1 MAENGTDAL
10 RGAPQAVGS
19 RPAEWAA
26 GKAGSAPVYS
36 QLASLLREKIGL
48 HEWAPGSRIPS
59 EHELMARFDI
69 SRGTVRRAIS
79 ELVDEGFLVQV
90 RGSGTFVSERAL
102 SHPAGERPLSF
113 GESLREQG
121 KDFVTHVLEKRVVP
135 APSDVA
141 ERLRI
146 QPGSPVLY
154 LLRVRTVDGKPVI
167 CQEGWENLGECPGLE
182 DADFSQE
189 TAFDAVERCSGRK
202 ITWSKVRY
210 SASAAGE
217 RAEALGCGEGDPV
230 LVLRQTI
237 GLADATVIEW
247 SLTWLRAGQ
256 EVAGTSVQDG
266 WLPTALAPALAPSE
280 RRRLSGLALDIR
292 KTVVEFAHAN
302 PDMPFHLGGSLSA
315 AEVLAVLYGG
325 VMHTGT
331 DGTPWDQRD
340 RFVLSK
346 GHASLALYPALLH
359 AGLVSQEDI
368 DRGLLGPNAVLFK
381 HPRRDPARG
390 IETSGGSLGMGLG
403 YACGLAIAANRRAS
417 GSRVFCLLGDG
428 ECNEGSV
435 WEAAALAGHMGLA
448 ALTVIVDVNGLQ
460 LDGPTAQ
467 ILDTGSLAEKFRAF
481 GFEAIEVDGHD
492 VSALWSVL
500 APSHTR
506 PRAVLAHTTKG
517 KGLSFAENCVEWHD
531 NKLTDELYA
540 RAVREL
546 GREVGH
552 V

>member
-1 MAENGTDAL
+1 M
-10 RGAPQAVGS
+10 
-19 RPAEWAA
+19 
-26 GKAGSAPVYS
+26 
-36 QLASLLREKIGL
+36 
-48 HEWAPGSRIPS
+48 
-59 EHELMARFDI
+59 
-69 SRGTVRRAIS
+69 
-79 ELVDEGFLVQV
+79 
-90 RGSGTFVSERAL
+90 
-102 SHPAGERPLSF
+102 
-113 GESLREQG
+113 
-121 KDFVTHVLEKRVVP
+121 
-135 APSDVA
+135 
-141 ERLRI
+141 
-146 QPGSPVLY
+146 
-154 LLRVRTVDGKPVI
+154 
-167 CQEGWENLGECPGLE
+167 
-182 DADFSQE
+182 
-189 TAFDAVERCSGRK
+189 
-202 ITWSKVRY
+202 RY
-210 SASAAGE
+210 SASAAGK
-217 RAEALGCGEGDPV
+217 RAEALGCGENDPV

-247 SLTWLRAGQ
+247 GLTWLRAGQ
-256 EVAGTSVQDG
+256 EVAGTSVQGG
-266 WLPTALAPALAPSE
+266 WLPTALASALVPSE

-292 KTVVEFAHAN
+292 RAVVEFAHTN

-315 AEVLAVLYGG
+315 AEILAVLYGG
-325 VMHTGT
+325 VMRTGA
-331 DGTPWDQRD
+331 DGTPWERRD

-435 WEAAALAGHMGLA
+435 WEAAALAGHLGLA
-448 ALTVIVDVNGLQ
+448 SLTVVVDVNGLQ

-467 ILDTGSLAEKFRAF
+467 VLDTGSLAEKFRAF

-540 RAVREL
+540 QAVKEL
-546 GREVGH
+546 GREVSH

>member
-1 MAENGTDAL
+1 MAENGMDAFG
-10 RGAPQAVGS
+10 GAPQAVAS
-19 RPAEWAA
+19 RSTERSA

-36 QLASLLREKIGL
+36 QLAALLREKIGL

-59 EHELMARFDI
+59 EHELMARFGI

-102 SHPAGERPLSF
+102 SHPAGERSLSF

-135 APSDVA
+135 APADVA
-141 ERLRI
+141 EHLCI
-146 QPGSPVLY
+146 QPDSPVLY

-182 DADFSQE
+182 GADFSHE

-217 RAEALGCGEGDPV
+217 RAEALGCDEGDPV

-247 SLTWLRAGQ
+247 GLTWLLSGQ

-325 VMHTGT
+325 VIRTGT

-346 GHASLALYPALLH
+346 GHASLALYPVLLH

-417 GSRVFCLLGDG
+417 GSHVFCLLGDG

-448 ALTVIVDVNGLQ
+448 SLTVIVDVNGLQ

-500 APSHTR
+500 APSHNR

-540 RAVREL
+540 QAVREL
-546 GREVGH
+546 GREVSHG
-552 V
+552 

>member
-1 MAENGTDAL
+1 MAENGMDAFG
-10 RGAPQAVGS
+10 GAPQAVAS
-19 RPAEWAA
+19 RSTERSA

-36 QLASLLREKIGL
+36 QLAALLREKIGL

-59 EHELMARFDI
+59 EHELMARFGI

-102 SHPAGERPLSF
+102 SHPAGERSLSF

-135 APSDVA
+135 APADVA
-141 ERLRI
+141 EHLRI
-146 QPGSPVLY
+146 QPDSPVLY

-182 DADFSQE
+182 GADFSHE

-217 RAEALGCGEGDPV
+217 RAEALGCDEGDPV

-247 SLTWLRAGQ
+247 GLTWLLSGQ

-325 VMHTGT
+325 VIRTGT

-346 GHASLALYPALLH
+346 GHASLALYPVLLH

-417 GSRVFCLLGDG
+417 GSHVFCLLGDG

-448 ALTVIVDVNGLQ
+448 SLTVIVDVNGLQ

-500 APSHTR
+500 APSHNR

-540 RAVREL
+540 QAVREL
-546 GREVGH
+546 GREVSHG
-552 V
+552 

>member
-141 ERLRI
+141 EHLRI

-280 RRRLSGLALDIR
+280 RRRLSGLVLDIR

-500 APSHTR
+500 APSHNR

-540 RAVREL
+540 QAVREL
-546 GREVGH
+546 GREVSHG
-552 V
+552 

>member
-217 RAEALGCGEGDPV
+217 RAEALGRGEGDPV

>member
-141 ERLRI
+141 EYLRI

-302 PDMPFHLGGSLSA
+302 PDTPFHLGGSLSA

-448 ALTVIVDVNGLQ
+448 SLTVIVDVNGLQ

-540 RAVREL
+540 QAVREL
-546 GREVGH
+546 GREVSHG
-552 V
+552 

>member
-1 MAENGTDAL
+1 MAENGMDAFG
-10 RGAPQAVGS
+10 GAPQAVAS
-19 RPAEWAA
+19 RSTERSA

-36 QLASLLREKIGL
+36 QLAALLREKIGL

-59 EHELMARFDI
+59 EHELMARFGI

-102 SHPAGERPLSF
+102 SHPAGERSLSF

-121 KDFVTHVLEKRVVP
+121 KDFVTHVLEKRVIP
-135 APSDVA
+135 APADVA
-141 ERLRI
+141 EHLRI

-167 CQEGWENLGECPGLE
+167 CQEGWENLGECLGLE
-182 DADFSQE
+182 DADFSCE

-210 SASAAGE
+210 SASSAGE
-217 RAEALGCGEGDPV
+217 RAEALGCGENDPV

-247 SLTWLRAGQ
+247 GLTWLRAGQ

-266 WLPTALAPALAPSE
+266 WLPTALAPSE

-302 PDMPFHLGGSLSA
+302 PNMPFHLGGSLSA
-315 AEVLAVLYGG
+315 AEILAVLYGG
-325 VMHTGT
+325 VMRTGA
-331 DGTPWDQRD
+331 DGTPWEQRD

-448 ALTVIVDVNGLQ
+448 SLTVIVDVNGLQ

-531 NKLTDELYA
+531 NELYA

>member
-1 MAENGTDAL
+1 MAENGTNAFG
-10 RGAPQAVGS
+10 GAPQAVAS
-19 RPAEWAA
+19 RSTERSA

-141 ERLRI
+141 EHLRI

-448 ALTVIVDVNGLQ
+448 SLTVIVDVNGLQ

>member
-1 MAENGTDAL
+1 
-10 RGAPQAVGS
+10 
-19 RPAEWAA
+19 
-26 GKAGSAPVYS
+26 
-36 QLASLLREKIGL
+36 
-48 HEWAPGSRIPS
+48 
-59 EHELMARFDI
+59 MARFGI

-102 SHPAGERPLSF
+102 SHPAGERSLSF

-121 KDFVTHVLEKRVVP
+121 KDFVTHVLEKRVIP
-135 APSDVA
+135 LPQTLPSTCAYSRAVRCSTCCA
-141 ERLRI
+141 FALSTASRSSARRAGRTW
-146 QPGSPVLY
+146 GSA
-154 LLRVRTVDGKPVI
+154 RAWKMRTSR
-167 CQEGWENLGECPGLE
+167 
-182 DADFSQE
+182 AE

-210 SASAAGE
+210 SASSAGE
-217 RAEALGCGEGDPV
+217 RAEALGCGENDPV

-247 SLTWLRAGQ
+247 GLTWLRAGQ

-302 PDMPFHLGGSLSA
+302 PNMPFHLGGSLSA
-315 AEVLAVLYGG
+315 AEILAVLYGG
-325 VMHTGT
+325 VMRTGA
-331 DGTPWDQRD
+331 DGTPWEQRD

-435 WEAAALAGHMGLA
+435 WEGCRACRAYGVGVAHGYRRRQRAAARWPYGADSRHGQPRGEVPRLWLRG
-448 ALTVIVDVNGLQ
+448 Q
-460 LDGPTAQ
+460 SRWTA
-467 ILDTGSLAEKFRAF
+467 
-481 GFEAIEVDGHD
+481 
-492 VSALWSVL
+492 
-500 APSHTR
+500 
-506 PRAVLAHTTKG
+506 TT
-517 KGLSFAENCVEWHD
+517 
-531 NKLTDELYA
+531 
-540 RAVREL
+540 
-546 GREVGH
+546 
-552 V
+552 

>member
-10 RGAPQAVGS
+10 RGAPHAVGS

-141 ERLRI
+141 EYLRI

-302 PDMPFHLGGSLSA
+302 PDTPFHLGGSLSA

-448 ALTVIVDVNGLQ
+448 SLTVIVDVNGLQ

-500 APSHTR
+500 APSHNR

-540 RAVREL
+540 QAVREL
-546 GREVGH
+546 GREVSHG
-552 V
+552 

>member
-1 MAENGTDAL
+1 MAESGTDAL
-10 RGAPQAVGS
+10 RDAPQAVAGGAVG
-19 RPAEWAA
+19 RIA
-26 GKAGSAPVYS
+26 GKAGSAPMYLR
-36 QLASLLREKIGL
+36 LAGLLREKICL

-59 EHELMARFDI
+59 EHELMARLDI

-79 ELVDEGFLVQV
+79 ELVDEGLLVQV

-113 GESLREQG
+113 GESLRERG

-135 APSDVA
+135 APADVA
-141 ERLRI
+141 AHLRI
-146 QPGSPVLY
+146 QPGSQVLY
-154 LLRVRTVDGKPVI
+154 LLRVRSVEGRPII
-167 CQEGWENLGECPGLE
+167 CQEGWENLGECPGLA
-182 DADFSQE
+182 DADFSRE

-217 RAEALGCGEGDPV
+217 RAAALGCDEGDPV

-247 SLTWLRAGQ
+247 GLTWLRAGQ
-256 EVAGTSVQDG
+256 EVAGTSVQGD
-266 WLPTALAPALAPSE
+266 WLPTALAPAPGPAD
-280 RRRLSGLALDIR
+280 RRRLSAFALDIR
-292 KTVVEFAHAN
+292 RAVVEFAHGT
-302 PDMPFHLGGSLSA
+302 PSIPFHLGGSLSA

-325 VMHTGT
+325 VMRTGT
-331 DGTPWDQRD
+331 DGTPWEQRD

-346 GHASLALYPALLH
+346 AHASLALYPALLH
-359 AGLVSQEDI
+359 AGLISNEDA

-403 YACGLAIAANRRAS
+403 YACGLAIAASRRGL
-417 GSRVFCLLGDG
+417 GSRVFCLVGDG

-435 WEAAALAGHMGLA
+435 WEAAALAGHLGLSS
-448 ALTVIVDVNGLQ
+448 LTVVVDVNGLQ

-467 ILDTGSLAEKFRAF
+467 VLDTGGLAEKFRAF

-500 APSHTR
+500 APSHAR
-506 PRAVLAHTTKG
+506 PRAVLAHTIKG
-517 KGLSFAENCVEWHD
+517 KGLSFTENCVEWHD
-531 NKLTDELYA
+531 NKLTDELYE

-546 GREVGH
+546 GREASH
-552 V
+552 A

>member
-1 MAENGTDAL
+1 MAEGGTDAL
-10 RGAPQAVGS
+10 QGSPQAVTSG
-19 RPAEWAA
+19 AA
-26 GKAGSAPVYS
+26 DWVSGKAGSAPVYS
-36 QLASLLREKIGL
+36 QLADLLREKIGL
-48 HEWAPGSRIPS
+48 HEWGPGSRIPS
-59 EHELMARFDI
+59 EHELMARFSI

-121 KDFVTHVLEKRVVP
+121 KDFVTSVLDKRVVP
-135 APSDVA
+135 APADVA
-141 ERLRI
+141 EHLRI
-146 QPGSPVLY
+146 QPGNPVLY
-154 LLRVRTVDGKPVI
+154 LLRVRTVEGKPVI
-167 CQEGWENLGECPGLE
+167 CQEGWENLGECPGLA
-182 DADFSQE
+182 DADFSHE

-210 SASAAGE
+210 SASAAEG
-217 RAEALGCGEGDPV
+217 RAEALGCDESDPV

-247 SLTWLRAGQ
+247 GLTWLRAGQ

-266 WLPTALAPALAPSE
+266 WLPTALAPALAPVE

-292 KTVVEFAHAN
+292 RVVVEFAHAN
-302 PDMPFHLGGSLSA
+302 PNMPFHLGGSLSA
-315 AEVLAVLYGG
+315 AEILAVLYGG
-325 VMHTGT
+325 VMRTGA
-331 DGTPWDQRD
+331 DGTPWEQRD

-448 ALTVIVDVNGLQ
+448 SLTVIVDVNGLQ

-500 APSHTR
+500 APSHNR

-540 RAVREL
+540 QAVREL
-546 GREVGH
+546 GREVSHG
-552 V
+552 

>member
-500 APSHTR
+500 APSHNR

-540 RAVREL
+540 QAVREL
-546 GREVGH
+546 GREVSHG
-552 V
+552 

>member
-1 MAENGTDAL
+1 MAENGKGTFRD
-10 RGAPQAVGS
+10 APQAVADGAV
-19 RPAEWAA
+19 RRVA

-36 QLASLLREKIGL
+36 QLADLLREKIGL

-59 EHELMARFDI
+59 EHELMARFGI
-69 SRGTVRRAIS
+69 SRGTVRRAIG
-79 ELVDEGFLVQV
+79 ELVDDGFLVQM

-102 SHPAGERPLSF
+102 AHPAGERPLSF

-135 APSDVA
+135 APADVA
-141 ERLRI
+141 EHLRI

-154 LLRVRTVDGKPVI
+154 LLRVRTVGGRPVI

-182 DADFSQE
+182 DADFSHE

-210 SASAAGE
+210 SATVAGKRAA
-217 RAEALGCGEGDPV
+217 ALGCGEHDPV

-237 GLADATVIEW
+237 GLADATVIEQG
-247 SLTWLRAGQ
+247 LTWLRAGQ
-256 EVAGTSVQDG
+256 EVAGTSVQGG
-266 WLPTALAPALAPSE
+266 WLPTALAPALGASE
-280 RRRLSGLALDIR
+280 RRRLAGLAQEIR
-292 KTVVEFAHAN
+292 RGVVEFAHTN
-302 PDMPFHLGGSLSA
+302 TSIPFHLGGSLSA
-315 AEVLAVLYGG
+315 AEIFAVLYGG
-325 VMHTGT
+325 VMRTGT
-331 DGTPWDQRD
+331 DGTPWEQRD

-346 GHASLALYPALLH
+346 GHAALSLYPALLH
-359 AGLVSQEDI
+359 AGLVSREDI
-368 DRGLLGPNAVLFK
+368 GRGLLGPNAVLFK

-390 IETSGGSLGMGLG
+390 LETSGGSLGMGLG
-403 YACGLAIAANRRAS
+403 YACGLVIAAERR
-417 GSRVFCLLGDG
+417 GLPSRVFCLLGDG

-435 WEAAALAGHMGLA
+435 WESAALAGHMGLGS
-448 ALTVIVDVNGLQ
+448 LTVIVDVNGLQ

-467 ILDTGSLAEKFRAF
+467 VLDTGSLAEKFRAF
-481 GFEAIEVDGHD
+481 GFEVIEVDGHD

-500 APSHTR
+500 VPGHMR

-540 RAVREL
+540 QALREL
-546 GREVGH
+546 CREVGH
-552 V
+552 A

>member
-1 MAENGTDAL
+1 MAED
-10 RGAPQAVGS
+10 GAEPLVETTQAAAGGS
-19 RPAEWAA
+19 MERAA
-26 GKAGSAPVYS
+26 GKAGSAPVYL
-36 QLASLLREKIGL
+36 QLASLLREKIAL
-48 HEWAPGSRIPS
+48 HEWTPGSRIPS

-69 SRGTVRRAIS
+69 SRGTARRAIS
-79 ELVDEGFLVQV
+79 ELVDEGLLVQV
-90 RGSGTFVSERAL
+90 RGSGTIVSERAL

-121 KDFVTHVLEKRVVP
+121 KDFVTHVIEKRVVP
-135 APSDVA
+135 APADVA
-141 ERLRI
+141 EHLRI
-146 QPGSPVLY
+146 QLGSPVLY
-154 LLRVRTVDGKPVI
+154 LLRVRTVQGEPVI
-167 CQEGWENLGECPGLE
+167 CQEGWENLDECPGLE
-182 DADFSQE
+182 DADFSRE

-210 SASAAGE
+210 SAATAGE
-217 RAEALGCGEGDPV
+217 RASVLGCSEYDPM

-237 GLADATVIEW
+237 GLADATVIEQG
-247 SLTWLRAGQ
+247 LTWLRAGQ

-266 WLPTALAPALAPSE
+266 WLPTSLAPELCGAE

-292 KTVVEFAHAN
+292 RAVVEFAHAN
-302 PDMPFHLGGSLSA
+302 PSLPFHLGGSLSA
-315 AEVLAVLYGG
+315 AEILAVLYGG
-325 VMHTGT
+325 VMRTGA
-331 DGTPWDQRD
+331 DGTPWEQRD

-359 AGLVSQEDI
+359 AGLISNEDI
-368 DRGLLGPNAVLFK
+368 ERGLLGPNAVLFK

-403 YACGLAIAANRRAS
+403 YVCGLAIAAQRKGLS
-417 GSRVFCLLGDG
+417 SRVFCLLGDG

-435 WEAAALAGHMGLA
+435 WESAALAGHLGLA
-448 ALTVIVDVNGLQ
+448 PLTVIVDVNGLQ

-500 APSHTR
+500 APTHTR
-506 PRAVLAHTTKG
+506 PRVVLAHTTKG

-531 NKLTDELYA
+531 NKLSDELYA
-540 RAVREL
+540 QALREL
-546 GREVGH
+546 GREGSH
-552 V
+552 A

>member
-10 RGAPQAVGS
+10 RGAPQAVAS
-19 RPAEWAA
+19 RSTERSA

-90 RGSGTFVSERAL
+90 RGSGTFVSERVL
-102 SHPAGERPLSF
+102 SHPAGERSLSF

-135 APSDVA
+135 APADVA
-141 ERLRI
+141 EHLRI

-325 VMHTGT
+325 VMRTGA
-331 DGTPWDQRD
+331 DGTPWEQRD

-346 GHASLALYPALLH
+346 GHASLALYPALLPC
-359 AGLVSQEDI
+359 
-368 DRGLLGPNAVLFK
+368 GP
-381 HPRRDPARG
+381 
-390 IETSGGSLGMGLG
+390 
-403 YACGLAIAANRRAS
+403 GLA
-417 GSRVFCLLGDG
+417 
-428 ECNEGSV
+428 
-435 WEAAALAGHMGLA
+435 
-448 ALTVIVDVNGLQ
+448 
-460 LDGPTAQ
+460 
-467 ILDTGSLAEKFRAF
+467 
-481 GFEAIEVDGHD
+481 
-492 VSALWSVL
+492 
-500 APSHTR
+500 
-506 PRAVLAHTTKG
+506 
-517 KGLSFAENCVEWHD
+517 
-531 NKLTDELYA
+531 
-540 RAVREL
+540 
-546 GREVGH
+546 GRH
-552 V
+552 